1 MNISERVEAIL
12 KHDVASRSSDRRL
25 LLIYVQKAGLNL
37 SPEQIEVFNS
47 LPAFET
53 IRRTRQSIQ
62 EQGKYQASVE
72 VEASRK
78 AKQVYMKRGGFKQ
91 PETVLEKNVQSI
103 FLEPSNS
110 VPEKKFVRQPLPWN
124 ES

>member
-1 MNISERVEAIL
+1 MTIQDKVELIL
-12 KHDVASRSSDRRL
+12 KHDVASRSSDKRL
-25 LLIYVQKAGLNL
+25 QVILMQKMGMNL
-37 SPEQIEVFNS
+37 TDEQIKTWYTLPS
-47 LPAFET
+47 LET
-53 IRRTRQSIQ
+53 VRRTRQSIQ

-91 PETVLEKNVQSI
+91 PETVLEKNVQAI
-103 FLEPSNS
+103 FLDPP
-110 VPEKKFVRQPLPWN
+110 PEKKFVRQPLPWN